1 MGTKSNWLLIKLVKL
16 LAEMCKAEERLLPKL
31 VAKFIE
37 ILSKPKAKS
46 VEVELL
52 KNVEVELHRI
62 VALKLKEIKAVGLKK
77 LRAL

>member
-1 MGTKSNWLLIKLVKL
+1 MVGTKSNWLLIKLVKL

-52 KNVEVELHRI
+52 KAVFST
-62 VALKLKEIKAVGLKK
+62 KLANDETLFNLA
-77 LRAL
+77 R